1 MIVDAFSNAFQEGGV
16 IDTADPEFKVKQ
28 GEKVNIFVSVMM
40 KVQLK
45 FR

>member
-1 MIVDAFSNAFQEGGV
+1 MIVDAFSNRFQEGGV
-16 IDTADPEFKVKQ
+16 IDTADPELKVKQ
-28 GEKVNIFVSVMM
+28 GEVVIIFASVMM